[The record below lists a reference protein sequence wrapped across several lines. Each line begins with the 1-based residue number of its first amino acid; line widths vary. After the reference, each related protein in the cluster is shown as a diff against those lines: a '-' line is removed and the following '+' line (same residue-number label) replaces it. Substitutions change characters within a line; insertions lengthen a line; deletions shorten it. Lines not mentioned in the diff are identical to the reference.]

1 MKKVIYC
8 LAVAGLVLGLASCQK
23 EKEEENVT
31 NFVDAEAVY
40 VMELD
45 EDVHYFMLN
54 LYTDVQVDDSNYIV
68 SAGELAYL
76 TLLTSDTVLVPGKYV
91 TSDNYEAGTIVPKF
105 SEWIE
110 LGEGGETLYD
120 ELQKDGSVEIS
131 VKDDIYTINVNMV
144 DSADVAHTGKFV
156 GKVPYYSYK

>member
-8 LAVAGLVLGLASCQK
+8 LAIAGLVLGLASCKK
-23 EKEEENVT
+23 EKEENTGVKFTE
-31 NFVDAEAVY
+31 AEALY
-40 VMELD
+40 VMEFD
-45 EDVHYFMLN
+45 EGVHYFQLY
-54 LYTDVQVDDSNYIV
+54 LYTDMEVNDSNYII
-68 SAGELAYL
+68 SAGELAYI
-76 TLLTSDTVLVPGKYV
+76 TLFSSDTVLVPGKYV
-91 TSDNYEAGTIVPKF
+91 AADTYEANTFAPDYT
-105 SEWIE
+105 EWVE

-156 GKVPYYSYK
+156 GKIPYYTYE